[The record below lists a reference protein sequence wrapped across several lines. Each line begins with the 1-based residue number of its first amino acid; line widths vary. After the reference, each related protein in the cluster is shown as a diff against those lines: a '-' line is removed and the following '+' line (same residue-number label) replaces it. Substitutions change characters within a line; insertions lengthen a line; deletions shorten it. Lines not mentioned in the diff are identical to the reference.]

1 MKTTDGSSAATRR
14 ITRRGFWAMLAAAA
28 LAIAAAPAM
37 FSGSAP
43 ARGDEPGRSI
53 VGGNGPIKNELD
65 PQTKAAVKRGLD
77 WLHGRVQVNG
87 QFADEGGNSVAVV
100 SLAGIAF
107 LANGSMPDD
116 GPYGDVTDKI
126 LGYVLDN
133 CQPSG
138 LISAPNN
145 GEPMYGH
152 GFATLFLS
160 EVYGMSHR
168 PDVGEKLRNAIRL
181 IVNTQ
186 QPNAGGWRYT
196 PQPVDSDISVT
207 ICQVMALRAARNAGV
222 EVPNST
228 IENAIDYVRKSQ
240 NIDGGF
246 NYTLYSGGSAFP
258 RSAAGVAC
266 LYYMRTGDQF
276 GDQIKK
282 GISYLSTMNTNNM
295 AFSQGN
301 FYYGNYYCT
310 QAMFMYGGDAWE
322 NYWPSIKKTLL
333 AKQDA
338 QGSWSG
344 ETGPVYCTSMA
355 LIMLQIPNRLLPILE
370 K

>member
-1 MKTTDGSSAATRR
+1 MKVRKLFLPLLTLAVVTGLSVPF
-14 ITRRGFWAMLAAAA
+14 ICPGLAARAA
-28 LAIAAAPAM
+28 D
-37 FSGSAP
+37 P
-43 ARGDEPGRSI
+43 ARST
-53 VGGNGPIKNELD
+53 VGGNGPTKDELD
-65 PQTKAAVKRGLD
+65 DKTKAAVKKGLD
-77 WLHGRVQVNG
+77 YLKTRVQVNG
-87 QFADEGGNSVAVV
+87 QFADEGGNSVAIV

-116 GPYGDVTDKI
+116 GPYGDVTTKI

-138 LISAPNN
+138 LVSSASN

-168 PDVGEKLRNAIRL
+168 EDVGEKLRNAIRL
-181 IVNTQ
+181 IVDTQ
-186 QPNAGGWRYT
+186 YKAVKNQGGWRYQAMQT
-196 PQPVDSDISVT
+196 PPDISVT

-228 IENAIDYVRKSQ
+228 IQDAIDYVRASQ
-240 NIDGGF
+240 LGDGGF
-246 NYTLYSGGSAFP
+246 CYTPNSGGSAFP

-266 LYYMRTGDQF
+266 LYYMRTGEQF
-276 GDQIKK
+276 GDEIQR
-282 GISYLSTMNTNNM
+282 GVAYLKSQTASNL
-295 AFSQGN
+295 AFNQGN
-301 FYYGNYYCT
+301 YFYGNYYAT
-310 QAMFMYGGDAWE
+310 QAMFMYGGDAWDG
-322 NYWPSIKKTLL
+322 YWPMIRNDLL
-333 AKQDA
+333 NKQGRDGA
-338 QGSWSG
+338 WTG

-355 LIMLQIPNRLLPILE
+355 LIMLQVPNRLLPILQ